1 MTILDGRKVSS
12 EIKLQIIEEINIL
25 KKKIERVPGLSVVIV
40 GENKASKVY
49 VKSKDKMASELGI
62 KSNVI
67 EFDENI
73 SSVELIKKI
82 KELNGNGE
90 VNGVLV
96 QLPLPKKF
104 STWEVLSN
112 INPDKDVDC
121 FLPTNLGMILLNR
134 ATIFPCTPS
143 GILKIFDYYN
153 INVSGM
159 NACVV
164 GRSFIVG
171 KPIAAMLTN
180 KNATVTI
187 CHSKTKNLAGHLKRA
202 DLIVSAI
209 GKPGFISEDM
219 VKQGSILIDVG
230 INYISKK
237 NDVYEYC
244 DELQIKKLEKK
255 GYAIT
260 GDIHKDAYKKSLY
273 YTPVPGGVG
282 PMTVTMLMYNTLQLF
297 KKKQGL
303 LK

>member
-1 MTILDGRKVSS
+1 MKILDGKKVSS

-25 KKKIERVPGLSVVIV
+25 KKTTGKVPGLSVVIV

-49 VKSKDKMASELGI
+49 VKSKDKMASELGV

-73 SSVELIKKI
+73 SSNELIEKI
-82 KELNGNGE
+82 KKLNEDDE

-104 STWEVLSN
+104 NTWEILAN

-121 FLPTNLGMILLNR
+121 FLPANLGMILLNR
-134 ATIFPCTPS
+134 ATIFPCTPA
-143 GILKIFDYYN
+143 GILKILDFYN

-159 NACVV
+159 DACVI

-180 KNATVTI
+180 RNATVTI
-187 CHSKTKNLAGHLKRA
+187 CHSKTKNLEEHLKRA

-219 VKQGSILIDVG
+219 VKPGSVLIDVG

-244 DELQIKKLEKK
+244 DELQIKKFERK

-260 GDIHKDAYKKSLY
+260 GDIHKSVYEKSLY

-297 KKKQGL
+297 KKKQDL